1 MQERQITQQ
10 VEEQLST
17 LRTDLDLKSKDL
29 TNLKQDYE
37 SKLQSLSE

>member
-10 VEEQLST
+10 VEEQLSI

>member
-1 MQERQITQQ
+1 MQERQIRQQ